1 MTRHRVVMTV
11 GGIFGALLLILAA
24 PTPARAAAKSGACP
38 SWICGSATWDD
49 IRHDNGRITA
59 FRYDTNVRDKTC
71 GTGSR
76 ARIGMRVWYTDG
88 SSQYGQFYSDRNACD
103 ASSFSLSNLWFVAPT
118 GKVISYFRAVFRDSD
133 HPAGLLGN
141 KADFVD

>member
-1 MTRHRVVMTV
+1 MTKHRIVMTL
-11 GGIFGALLLILAA
+11 GGIFSALLLILAA

-49 IRHDNGRITA
+49 RLPDTGPITA

-76 ARIGMRVWYTDG
+76 ARIGIRVWYTDG
-88 SSQYGQFYSDRNACD
+88 SSQYGRWLADNNACD
-103 ASSFSLSNLWFVAPT
+103 ASSASLSIKWFVAPS
-118 GKVISYFRAVFRDSD
+118 GKAISYFRAVVRDSD